1 MPATTMVL
9 ECRRAETGV
18 GPSIAAG
25 SQGWRPNWADLPV
38 AARMSPI
45 RGRVRLVSVEMAN
58 MCWVSPELRLVVSH
72 AMVRISP
79 ISPMRL

>member
-38 AARMSPI
+38 AARIIPI
-45 RGRVRLVSVEMAN
+45 RGRVRFMSVGVTN
-58 MCWVSPELRLVVSH
+58 MCWVSQELRLVASQ
-72 AMVRISP
+72 AMARISP